1 MIDSNESG
9 HDDAHIMSSVDYIR
23 ENLLGWQEAGRLMS
37 SFLVN

>member
-23 ENLLGWQEAGRLMS
+23 EISWVGKKLED
-37 SFLVN
+37 